1 MNNDGQAPT
10 EIEHAELIDMRTH
23 LTVAVLAAS
32 QLHRKTKNMPEAAHL
47 QCYLDQSLKNLVDD
61 VGKVDALIMEV
72 ETRERA
78 KAKAE
83 NPHGLKVWR
92 GPLALLK
99 RGIHVWG
106 ACAQRWRYSRV
117 TAFYLYR

>member
-61 VGKVDALIMEV
+61 VGKVDALIAQV
-72 ETRERA
+72 EARERGRV
-78 KAKAE
+78 KAK
-83 NPHGLKVWR
+83 NPHGLRVLR
-92 GPLALLK
+92 GLFALLK
-99 RGIHVWG
+99 RGVHAWS
-106 ACAQRWRYSRV
+106 ACAQRWRYARL
-117 TAFYLYR
+117 TALYL